1 MLKKVIEWCK
11 SVFTKDNVKRFIHE
25 AELSVVA
32 TASTTVNGFINN
44 PANQAAAREAV
55 FAVAKDGLSGNE
67 ALDAAVGRL
76 KDAGLAAGRVVRS
89 RSSNERDWDFH
100 PRPTERVA
108 LNVPPSCLAYPRAR
122 WGGRHLRCV
131 RLP

>member
-1 MLKKVIEWCK
+1 MFSKIVSWIK

-76 KDAGLAAGRVVRS
+76 KSAGIAAGRDAATTLLRTLVQLVYAVVRM
-89 RSSNERDWDFH
+89 
-100 PRPTERVA
+100 P
-108 LNVPPSCLAYPRAR
+108 
-122 WGGRHLRCV
+122 
-131 RLP
+131 

>member
-1 MLKKVIEWCK
+1 MFSKIVSWIK

-76 KDAGLAAGRVVRS
+76 KAAGIATGRDAATTLLRTLVQLVYAVVRIA
-89 RSSNERDWDFH
+89 E
-100 PRPTERVA
+100 
-108 LNVPPSCLAYPRAR
+108 
-122 WGGRHLRCV
+122 
-131 RLP
+131 

>member
-1 MLKKVIEWCK
+1 MLKKVIDWVK

-32 TASTTVNGFINN
+32 TASTTVNGFVND

-55 FAVAKDGLSGNE
+55 FTVAKDGLSGNE

-76 KDAGLAAGRVVRS
+76 RSAGIAAGRDAATTLLRTLVQLVYAVVRT
-89 RSSNERDWDFH
+89 
-100 PRPTERVA
+100 P
-108 LNVPPSCLAYPRAR
+108 
-122 WGGRHLRCV
+122 
-131 RLP
+131 

>member
-1 MLKKVIEWCK
+1 MFKKVIEWCK

-44 PANQAAAREAV
+44 PANQVAAREAV
-55 FAVAKDGLSGNE
+55 FAVAKDGLSGNK

-76 KDAGLAAGRVVRS
+76 KSAGIAAGRDAATTLLRTLVQLVYAVVRM
-89 RSSNERDWDFH
+89 
-100 PRPTERVA
+100 P
-108 LNVPPSCLAYPRAR
+108 
-122 WGGRHLRCV
+122 
-131 RLP
+131 

>member
-1 MLKKVIEWCK
+1 MFGKIVSWIK
-11 SVFTKDNVKRFIHE
+11 SVFTKDNVKRFVHE
-25 AELSVVA
+25 MELSVVD

-76 KDAGLAAGRVVRS
+76 KDAGLAAGRDAAATLLRTLVQLVYAVVRM
-89 RSSNERDWDFH
+89 
-100 PRPTERVA
+100 P
-108 LNVPPSCLAYPRAR
+108 
-122 WGGRHLRCV
+122 
-131 RLP
+131 

>member
-1 MLKKVIEWCK
+1 MFKKVIDWIK

-32 TASTTVNGFINN
+32 TASTTVNGFVND
-44 PANQAAAREAV
+44 PATQTAAREAV

-76 KDAGLAAGRVVRS
+76 KAAGLAAGRDAATTLLRTLVQLVYAVVRM
-89 RSSNERDWDFH
+89 
-100 PRPTERVA
+100 P
-108 LNVPPSCLAYPRAR
+108 
-122 WGGRHLRCV
+122 
-131 RLP
+131 

>member
-1 MLKKVIEWCK
+1 MFKKIVSWIK

-32 TASTTVNGFINN
+32 TASTTVNGFVND
-44 PANQAAAREAV
+44 PANQACTEAPRREPGRRPPRSGASGCAAREVV

-76 KDAGLAAGRVVRS
+76 KDAGLAAGRDAATTLLRTLVQLVYAVVR
-89 RSSNERDWDFH
+89 
-100 PRPTERVA
+100 VA
-108 LNVPPSCLAYPRAR
+108 E
-122 WGGRHLRCV
+122 
-131 RLP
+131 

>member
-1 MLKKVIEWCK
+1 MFKKVIEWCK

-44 PANQAAAREAV
+44 PANQVAAREAV

-76 KDAGLAAGRVVRS
+76 KDAGLAAGRDAATTLLRTLVQLVYAVVR
-89 RSSNERDWDFH
+89 
-100 PRPTERVA
+100 VA
-108 LNVPPSCLAYPRAR
+108 E
-122 WGGRHLRCV
+122 
-131 RLP
+131 

>member
-1 MLKKVIEWCK
+1 MFKKIIEWCK
-11 SVFTKDNVKRFIHE
+11 SVFTKDNVKRFVHE
-25 AELSVVA
+25 MELSVVA

-76 KDAGLAAGRVVRS
+76 KDAGLAAGRDAATTLLRTLVQLVYAVVRM
-89 RSSNERDWDFH
+89 
-100 PRPTERVA
+100 P
-108 LNVPPSCLAYPRAR
+108 
-122 WGGRHLRCV
+122 
-131 RLP
+131 

>member
-1 MLKKVIEWCK
+1 MFSKIISWIK
-11 SVFTKDNVKRFIHE
+11 SVFTKDNVKRFIYE

-32 TASTTVNGFINN
+32 TASTTVNGFVNN

-76 KDAGLAAGRVVRS
+76 KSAGIAAGRDAATTLLRTLVQLVYAVVRM
-89 RSSNERDWDFH
+89 
-100 PRPTERVA
+100 P
-108 LNVPPSCLAYPRAR
+108 
-122 WGGRHLRCV
+122 
-131 RLP
+131 